1 MEEIK
6 LKIKKPYARE
16 VLADLEKMDAI
27 VIQKEDQPDIA
38 TLIGSWSKQSLE
50 EIDAEI
56 EKMRNEWERNFS

>member
-6 LKIKKPYARE
+6 LIIKKPYARE

-27 VIQKEDQPDIA
+27 SIQKENQPDIA
-38 TLIGSWSKQSLE
+38 TLIGSWPAQSIE

-56 EKMRNEWERNFS
+56 KKIRNEWERNIS

>member
-6 LKIKKPYARE
+6 LIVKKPYARE

-27 VIQKEDQPDIA
+27 SIQKENQQDIA
-38 TLIGSWSKQSLE
+38 TLAGSWPKQSLE

-56 EKMRNEWERNFS
+56 EKMRNEWERNIS

>member
-6 LKIKKPYARE
+6 LIIKKPYARE

-38 TLIGSWSKQSLE
+38 TLIGSWPKQSLE